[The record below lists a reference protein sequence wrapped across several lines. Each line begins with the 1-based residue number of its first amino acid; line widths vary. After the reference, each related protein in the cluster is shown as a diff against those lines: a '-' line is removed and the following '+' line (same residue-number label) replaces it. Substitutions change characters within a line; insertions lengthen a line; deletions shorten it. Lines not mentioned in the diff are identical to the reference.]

1 MVLNRAKCLFCFTVL
16 LSLIACEADVPSTL
30 SSESTETTYSSNT
43 PESSSSH
50 LTFEETRV
58 AQYAANIEDID
69 DFSRDMINLMLDS
82 HNRWQTL
89 QAEVRGQWSTTSSQV
104 LQHTILIR
112 QPYLAQISGAD
123 YQATLGTDESAQQ
136 RIMHD
141 LSLLPTSLEEIQPIT
156 VYPHPMVGMGLGFA
170 GDYIFP
176 AGFAQRVGRFELIA
190 EEPIL
195 ERQTWVVDWLDLMNG
210 GERRNRFWIDQQTGL
225 ILKSWEYGEGEIT
238 GEVEF
243 LSLVLDEPIS
253 DEAFQVAEEPAQVGR
268 TVNGRIISSDAQ
280 PVPVV
285 QLRLAPG
292 EPPVTE
298 TLGDG
303 RFTLRDLPFT
313 AVTIFAD
320 YFQFTIPAGDEP
332 LLDLGDVEHPL
343 IEPPLTLEN
352 YPPSETPYR
361 FGGFWLVHTPDGQL
375 IAFSPVSPEYDDRVS
390 VEECQFA
397 WAEANQRFM
406 DPCSGDEWELNG
418 RLNLEQ
424 STERWSNRNLDQF
437 FVHVTDGQ
445 IFVQFDRLYQSLPV
459 NEPPVASGSQ
469 FGVTMTVKTAEF
481 TPTAT
486 SLTTLTQVDPLWGMD
501 PEVFPP
507 QQALTYVTF
516 PNSLVDDQGRFYEPI
531 GGQGGLPVT
540 DATTNGLQQEYNTQW
555 QPAADDAQ
563 TVTATLTTQ
572 LNNLYRQIAFQPE
585 WGNHQEGD
593 VWAVDMPLEIGHA
606 IARVTQ
612 LEWLGTADDGRI
624 RLRLTVVDDS
634 PDGLALQCLYLGH
647 TPPETPACANFSDQQ
662 RFVVFVPPD
671 APATL
676 YVRAAVDLERPFSLV
691 LARTEQL
698 RDE

>member
-1 MVLNRAKCLFCFTVL
+1 
-16 LSLIACEADVPSTL
+16 
-30 SSESTETTYSSNT
+30 
-43 PESSSSH
+43 
-50 LTFEETRV
+50 
-58 AQYAANIEDID
+58 
-69 DFSRDMINLMLDS
+69 MLDS

-89 QAEVRGQWSTTSSQV
+89 QAEVRGQWSATSSQV

-141 LSLLPTSLEEIQPIT
+141 LSLLPISLEEIQPIT
-156 VYPHPMVGMGLGFA
+156 VYPHPMVGMGFGFA

-195 ERQTWVVDWLDLMNG
+195 ERQAWVVDWFDVMNG

-225 ILKSWEYGEGEIT
+225 ILKSWEYGEGAIT

-253 DEAFQVAEEPAQVGR
+253 DEAFQVAEETASAGR
-268 TVNGRIISSDAQ
+268 TVNGRIITSDEQ
-280 PVPVV
+280 PVPAV

-298 TLGDG
+298 TVGDG

-320 YFQFTIPAGDEP
+320 YFQFTIPAGEEP
-332 LLDLGDVEHPL
+332 LLDLGDVEYPL
-343 IEPPLTLEN
+343 IDTPFTLEN

-361 FGGFWLVHTPDGQL
+361 FGSFWLVHTPDGQL

-397 WAEANQRFM
+397 WDEANQRFT

-424 STERWSNRNLDQF
+424 STELWSNRNLDQF

-445 IFVQFDRLYQSLPV
+445 IFVQIDRLYQSLPA
-459 NEPPVASGSQ
+459 NEPPLASGSQ

-481 TPTAT
+481 APSAT
-486 SLTTLTQVDPLWGMD
+486 SLTTLTQVDPIWGMN
-501 PEVFPP
+501 PLAFPP
-507 QQALTYVTF
+507 QQALTYA
-516 PNSLVDDQGRFYEPI
+516 NSMVDAQGRFYEPI
-531 GGQGGLPVT
+531 AGQGGLPVT
-540 DATTNGLQQEYNTQW
+540 DATTNGLQQEYITQW
-555 QPAADDAQ
+555 QPTADDAQ
-563 TVTATLTTQ
+563 TITATLTTE
-572 LNNLYRQIAFQPE
+572 LNNLYRQITFQPA

-593 VWAVDMPLEIGHA
+593 VWEVDMPLEIGYA
-606 IARVTQ
+606 IARVTR

-634 PDGLALQCLYLGH
+634 PDGLALQCLYLSN
-647 TPPETPACANFSDQQ
+647 TPPATPACANFSDQ
-662 RFVVFVPPD
+662 
-671 APATL
+671 
-676 YVRAAVDLERPFSLV
+676 
-691 LARTEQL
+691 
-698 RDE
+698 